1 MLGYMSTG
9 DDVIPG
15 NLGSKDQILALKWVQ
30 QNVRYF
36 GGDPDKVTLF
46 GQSAGAASISYLLLS
61 PLAEGKFNYYY
72 SMEKCIVCSILGLF
86 RGVILESGAALDPW
100 AYQRDQVEITYQTA
114 ALIDSRFETN
124 RNSTELLSF
133 LQSVPAKDLDDA
145 SYTISKRL
153 VKKYTIES
161 IH

>member
-1 MLGYMSTG
+1 MIGYMSTG
-9 DDVIPG
+9 DDAIPG

-36 GGDPDKVTLF
+36 GGDPEKVTLF
-46 GQSAGAASISYLLLS
+46 GQSAGAASIAYLLLS
-61 PLAEGKFNYYY
+61 PLAEGKILIQTFNLHVY
-72 SMEKCIVCSILGLF
+72 SIFLGLF
-86 RGVILESGAALDPW
+86 RGAILESGAALDPW

-133 LQSVPAKDLDDA
+133 LQSVSAKDLDEA
-145 SYTISKRL
+145 SYTISNQL
-153 VKKYTIES
+153 VIYHS
-161 IH
+161 IHSQT